1 MIGHG
6 FRARVCAAGVVVC
19 AATGAASAQF
29 AHFGVASPGVP
40 CVTGECG
47 TVGRGSRLAAL
58 CGRTRHPCYRPVECG
73 PTIIPGTPYGHFET
87 KWRRWEDHAGG
98 CAAGV
103 PAGVVIGQPVPP
115 PAPPAEPMP
124 VPKPDVLLPPT
135 QLPKTGDAKPAD
147 PVAPPKL
154 PVIPKQV
161 NAEMPAVPVPMPPI
175 PQSTT
180 SDKPALEIPTRV
192 IIPPLPDLPT
202 KR

>member
-6 FRARVCAAGVVVC
+6 FRARVCAAGAVAC
-19 AATGAASAQF
+19 AAAGAASAQF
-29 AHFGVASPGVP
+29 AHVGVVSPGVP

-47 TVGRGSRLAAL
+47 TAHRGGRLSALFGRGQ
-58 CGRTRHPCYRPVECG
+58 HPCYRPVCCG
-73 PTIIPGTPYGHFET
+73 PTLIPGTPYGHFET

-98 CAAGV
+98 CGSGV

-115 PAPPAEPMP
+115 PAEPMP
-124 VPKPDVLLPPT
+124 VPKPDVPAPPT

-154 PVIPKQV
+154 PAIPKQV
-161 NAEMPAVPVPMPPI
+161 SADVSPVHLPPV
-175 PQSTT
+175 T

-192 IIPPLPDLPT
+192 IIPPLPDLPS